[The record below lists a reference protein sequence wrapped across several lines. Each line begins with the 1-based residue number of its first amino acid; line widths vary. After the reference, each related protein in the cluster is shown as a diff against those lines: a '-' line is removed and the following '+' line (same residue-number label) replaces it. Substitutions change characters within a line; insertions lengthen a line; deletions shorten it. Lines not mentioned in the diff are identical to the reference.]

1 MQDLLDRFARMP
13 FSRKKIDPSNCDI
26 QLEGDEA
33 AFWDELFALMQNLV
47 KNSIS

>member
-1 MQDLLDRFARMP
+1 MP

-26 QLEGDEA
+26 QLESDEA
-33 AFWDELFALMQNLV
+33 AFWDELFALVQNLV